1 MLHRSFQR
9 SWRKNKADDVSTDM
23 LQKLYQNH
31 ERKGLKTLLILL
43 NPSMGS
49 ILFTS
54 FKQVS
59 ETNLRLRKL
68 KYVVII

>member
-1 MLHRSFQR
+1 MFLQICY
-9 SWRKNKADDVSTDM
+9 KNSN
-23 LQKLYQNH
+23 QNH
-31 ERKGLKTLLILL
+31 GRKGMKTLLILL

-59 ETNLRLRKL
+59 ETNLRLREQ
-68 KYVVII
+68 KYVVIIWYNTTEKKNMLID